1 MAIKGAIIGDIIGS
15 QYEFKRPK
23 DFNYKTAL
31 LLTDKCNFTDEEL
44 AYFNEKAKDHSN
56 VQIAMN
62 QNWSTAKVS
71 VIAKRVKKKM
81 IRVL

>member
-1 MAIKGAIIGDIIGS
+1 MI
-15 QYEFKRPK
+15 R
-23 DFNYKTAL
+23 DFVEAEL
-31 LLTDKCNFTDEEL
+31 QMFRDKCNFTEEEL

-62 QNWSTAKVS
+62 QHWSTAKVS

-81 IRVL
+81 IKVL

>member
-1 MAIKGAIIGDIIGS
+1 MI
-15 QYEFKRPK
+15 R
-23 DFNYKTAL
+23 DFVESEL
-31 LLTDKCNFTDEEL
+31 QMFRDKCNFTDEEL

-81 IRVL
+81 IRVI

>member
-1 MAIKGAIIGDIIGS
+1 MI
-15 QYEFKRPK
+15 R
-23 DFNYKTAL
+23 DFIEDEL
-31 LLTDKCNFTDEEL
+31 DMFRRKCNFTDEEL

-71 VIAKRVKKKM
+71 VIAKRVKRKM
-81 IRVL
+81 IKVL

>member
-1 MAIKGAIIGDIIGS
+1 M
-15 QYEFKRPK
+15 FR
-23 DFNYKTAL
+23 
-31 LLTDKCNFTDEEL
+31 DKCNFTDEEL

>member
-1 MAIKGAIIGDIIGS
+1 MI
-15 QYEFKRPK
+15 R
-23 DFNYKTAL
+23 DFVEAEL
-31 LLTDKCNFTDEEL
+31 QMFRDKCNFTEEEL

-56 VQIAMN
+56 VQIALN

-81 IRVL
+81 IKVI